1 VLTCGRF
8 NREINKIAKVKKKRS
23 RLMPGLTHFTPE
35 FLCFLVC
42 QKRNI
47 AVCTTE
53 SVVKKKSS
61 G

>member
-1 VLTCGRF
+1 
-8 NREINKIAKVKKKRS
+8 
-23 RLMPGLTHFTPE
+23 MPGLTHFTPE